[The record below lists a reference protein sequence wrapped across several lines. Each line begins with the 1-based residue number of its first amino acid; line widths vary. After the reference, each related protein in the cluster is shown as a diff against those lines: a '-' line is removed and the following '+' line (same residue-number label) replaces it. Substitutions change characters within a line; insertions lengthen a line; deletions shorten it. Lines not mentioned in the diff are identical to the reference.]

1 MTIAEH
7 RPTDALERLE
17 RLVANLEG
25 LFPARRRAPRRRQP

>member
-7 RPTDALERLE
+7 RPDALERLE

-25 LFPARRRAPRRRQP
+25 LFPGVVADPARRHEP